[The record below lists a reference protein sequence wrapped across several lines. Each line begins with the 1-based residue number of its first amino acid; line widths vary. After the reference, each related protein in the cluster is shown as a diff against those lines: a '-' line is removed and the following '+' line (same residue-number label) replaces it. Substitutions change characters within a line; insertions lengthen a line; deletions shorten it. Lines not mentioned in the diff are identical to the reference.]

1 MAGERSA
8 AKDEG
13 RRTRLAKALR
23 DNLKRR
29 KTQARSR
36 AETDAP
42 AAHESKEP
50 AAADPGAKDRD
61 L

>member
-1 MAGERSA
+1 MAGEHSA
-8 AKDEG
+8 AKDED

-36 AETDAP
+36 AETDTP
-42 AAHESKEP
+42 ATGNDMEP
-50 AAADPGAKDRD
+50 GAADPGAKDRD

>member
-8 AKDEG
+8 EKDEK
-13 RRTRLAKALR
+13 RRARLAKALR
-23 DNLKRR
+23 NNLKRR

-36 AETDAP
+36 AEMDTP
-42 AAHESKEP
+42 ATSDDNEP
-50 AAADPGAKDRD
+50 AVADSGAKDRD